1 MIAYSNKKERKLEKE
16 RKTKAIGRWRVV
28 RTRKEN
34 EVMSY
39 SKLFEKGK
47 IGNLELKNRIV
58 LPAMGTG
65 FASST
70 GEASD
75 EIIRYYAERARG
87 GAGLIITEIT
97 RIDEETGI
105 GTSNQ
110 LCATDS
116 KHIPRLVRLAEAV
129 HAYDS
134 KIFLQLHHPGN
145 ETPSRLLNGKQ
156 IVSASE
162 VVCAT
167 IGEKPRA
174 LTTEEVGAMVQKFVK
189 GAYLAKAAGIDGVE
203 IHAAHGYLVN
213 QFLSPHTNKRTD
225 KYGGNFFNRMRFIT
239 EIIKGIQFTCGPQ
252 FPISV
257 RMDGNEFIPDGL
269 DEEECIHIAR
279 YLESLGISC
288 LNVSCGTYES
298 GATVIEP
305 SCFAEGWKK
314 HLAKNIKANVKI
326 PVIAVNTIKHP
337 AFAESLLEEGVS
349 DFVGV
354 ARGFLA
360 DSEWGKKAKEGDD
373 ISIRKCIGCMECFR
387 IANMG
392 RPIECTVN
400 PLLGRELHYG
410 ESQLKKNGEGRVVAV
425 VGGGPA
431 GMQAAAVLAKRG
443 FKPVLFEKSGEL
455 GGSMNL
461 ADKPPH
467 KTLITELIQA
477 QEAELKKLNVEVRLN
492 TEGTVEACKEIG
504 AVGVF
509 LAGGGIPIVPNLP
522 GIEKAVKAEDVL
534 AGNVKLKGKKIAVI
548 GGGVT
553 GLETAEYLS
562 GDNEVTVVE
571 MMGAV
576 GTTLYASAAK
586 MLLNRLAENGVRIMT
601 GHALNAIGDGT
612 VKLSV
617 TATAFDT
624 EMEADVVVLALGIR
638 PNRAL
643 EESFEGNFEQ
653 VILVGDNYAGGTIR
667 EAMHTAYDKAF
678 VFMD

>member
-1 MIAYSNKKERKLEKE
+1 
-16 RKTKAIGRWRVV
+16 
-28 RTRKEN
+28 
-34 EVMSY
+34 MSY
-39 SKLFEKGK
+39 PKLFEKGR
-47 IGNLELKNRIV
+47 IGRLELKNRIV
-58 LPAMGTG
+58 MPAMGTG

-75 EIIRYYAERARG
+75 EIIRYYADRARG

-134 KIFLQLHHPGN
+134 KIFVQLHHPGN
-145 ETPSRLLNGKQ
+145 ETPGRLLKGKQ

-174 LTTEEVGAMVQKFVK
+174 LTTEEVGAMAQKFVK
-189 GAYLAKAAGIDGVE
+189 GAYIAMAAGIDGVE

-225 KYGGNFFNRMRFIT
+225 KYGGDFFNRMRFIT
-239 EIIKGIQFTCGPQ
+239 EIIKGIQFTCGPG

-257 RMDGNEFIPDGL
+257 RMDGNEYIPDGL
-269 DEEECIHIAR
+269 TEEECIHIAR
-279 YLESLGISC
+279 YLESLGITC
-288 LNVSCGTYES
+288 LNISCGTYES
-298 GATVIEP
+298 GATIIEP
-305 SCFAEGWKK
+305 ACYAEGWKK

-326 PVIAVNTIKHP
+326 PVIAVNTVKHP

-349 DFVGV
+349 DFVGIG
-354 ARGFLA
+354 RGFLA
-360 DSEWGKKAKEGDD
+360 DPEWGKKAKEGKDD
-373 ISIRKCIGCMECFR
+373 SIRKCIGCMECFR

-400 PLLGRELHYG
+400 PILGRELHFG
-410 ESQLKKNGEGRVVAV
+410 DGQLKKNGAGRAVAIA
-425 VGGGPA
+425 GGGPA
-431 GMQAAAVLAKRG
+431 GMQAAAVLAKHG
-443 FKPVLFEKSGEL
+443 FKPVLFEKSGVL
-455 GGSMNL
+455 GGSLNL

-467 KTLITELIQA
+467 KELITELIKA
-477 QEAELKKLNVEVRLN
+477 QEEELKELGVEIRLN
-492 TEGTVEACKEIG
+492 TEATVEACREIG
-504 AVGVF
+504 AAGVF
-509 LAGGGIPIVPNLP
+509 IAVGGTPIVPPLP

-534 AGNVKLKGKKIAVI
+534 SGKVSLSGKKAAVI

-553 GLETAEYLS
+553 GLETAEFLS

-571 MMGAV
+571 MLNAV
-576 GTTLYASAAK
+576 GTTLYPSVSK
-586 MLLNRLAENGVRIMT
+586 LMLKRIADNGGKILT
-601 GHALNAIGDGT
+601 GHALKAIGDGEIE
-612 VKLSV
+612 LSV
-617 TATAFDT
+617 SATAFDT
-624 EMEADVVVLALGIR
+624 SMKADAVVLALGVR

-643 EESFEGNFEQ
+643 AAEFEKEFEH
-653 VILVGDNYAGGTIR
+653 VLLVGDASAGGTIR
-667 EAMHTAYDKAF
+667 EAMHAAYDKAF
-678 VFMD
+678 VFLD